1 MKTTN
6 KGEEMKEEIVDWVS
20 ELLRKKQPL
29 HLRIK
34 YWLKLND
41 LFTKQ

>member
-1 MKTTN
+1 
-6 KGEEMKEEIVDWVS
+6 MKEEILNLAID
-20 ELLRKKQPL
+20 ELLRKDQPL

-41 LFTKQ
+41 LPPRDNSK